1 MVDHALLADPRWRA
15 LRAERD
21 LLAFRAAF
29 ALLLVPAAVSLPVLS
44 PIGSALGHGRWDM
57 ADLLLGIAFA
67 ALSAVFGVLT
77 ARGGAELAAKC
88 EGRPRLVLQARLLWT
103 CPPEPLVT
111 ARNARVQPPR
121 AVNSSLRATISGTSA
136 VAMAWYSSA
145 SLR

>member
-88 EGRPRLVLQARLLWT
+88 EGRPRLVLQARLL
-103 CPPEPLVT
+103 
-111 ARNARVQPPR
+111 
-121 AVNSSLRATISGTSA
+121 RATGWFA
-136 VAMAWYSSA
+136 VLLVAGCVAAGVWIVHA
-145 SLR
+145 IGHLA